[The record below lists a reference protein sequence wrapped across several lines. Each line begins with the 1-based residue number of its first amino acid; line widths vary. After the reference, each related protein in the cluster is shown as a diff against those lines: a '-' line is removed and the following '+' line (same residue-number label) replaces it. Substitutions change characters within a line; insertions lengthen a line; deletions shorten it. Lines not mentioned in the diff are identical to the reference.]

1 MEFFGD
7 LNNKEASQIMA
18 GLGKDSEEFLR
29 KELIEAIGGDKSAS
43 TLTLIRQNKRYRIRQ
58 FTDLLTGDIRENTIK
73 TLREVLSDYKGV
85 TGKHR

>member
-7 LNNKEASQIMA
+7 LNDKEANQIMA
-18 GLGKDSEEFLR
+18 GLGKDSLEFLR
-29 KELIEAIGGDKSAS
+29 KELIEAISGDKRAN
-43 TLTLIRQNKRYRIRQ
+43 TLTLIRQNKIYRIRQ
-58 FTDLLTGDIRENTIK
+58 FTDLLTDDIRENTIT